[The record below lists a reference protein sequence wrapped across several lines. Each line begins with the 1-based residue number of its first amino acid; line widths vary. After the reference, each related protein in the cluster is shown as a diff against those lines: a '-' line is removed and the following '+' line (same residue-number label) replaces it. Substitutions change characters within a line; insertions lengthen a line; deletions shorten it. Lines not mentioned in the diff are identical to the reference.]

1 MLCETLNVKWSITP
15 KRLKNNLIINYT
27 MSDNEEITKPT
38 KKRAALSDEKRAELA
53 ARMRA
58 INDKRIEDA
67 YNKIQAEKKPAPKN
81 SAEVKTPE
89 PEQKDLGKTE
99 TPEIPKKEPKKK
111 KVIQIIQV
119 DSDDEDI
126 EIQMPKKKTA
136 KPAPEPIPEPPQK
149 TRKPRQPKERDDEAI
164 LKQKQAPP
172 PQPAPIPQPP
182 IVRCKFL

>member
-1 MLCETLNVKWSITP
+1 
-15 KRLKNNLIINYT
+15 

-67 YNKIQAEKKPAPKN
+67 YNKIQSEKAGKPKVSPAPPSIPSTKEGAGGN
-81 SAEVKTPE
+81 AVSP
-89 PEQKDLGKTE
+89 DLGKTE

-136 KPAPEPIPEPPQK
+136 KPVPEPIPEPVKK
-149 TRKPRQPKERDDEAI
+149 TRKPRQPKEGAT
-164 LKQKQAPP
+164 PP
-172 PQPAPIPQPP
+172 PTPQLTKEGVRGNVVPPPQPP

>member
-1 MLCETLNVKWSITP
+1 
-15 KRLKNNLIINYT
+15 

-67 YNKIQAEKKPAPKN
+67 YNKIQAEKAGKPKVSPAPPSIPSTKEGAGGN
-81 SAEVKTPE
+81 AVSP
-89 PEQKDLGKTE
+89 DLGKTE

-136 KPAPEPIPEPPQK
+136 KPAPEPIAEPPKK
-149 TRKPRQPKERDDEAI
+149 TRKPRQPKERDDEPI

>member
-1 MLCETLNVKWSITP
+1 VTLNVKWSITP

-27 MSDNEEITKPT
+27 MSDNDEIMKPT

-67 YNKIQAEKKPAPKN
+67 YNKIQAEKKTMPKT
-81 SAEVKTPE
+81 SPEVKTPE
-89 PEQKDLGKTE
+89 PVDLGKTE

-119 DSDDEDI
+119 ESDDEDI
-126 EIQMPKKKTA
+126 EIQMPKKKEGA
-136 KPAPEPIPEPPQK
+136 RGNVVPPQEPPKK

-164 LKQKQAPP
+164 LKQKQTPP
-172 PQPAPIPQPP
+172 PAPVLPPQQP

>member
-1 MLCETLNVKWSITP
+1 
-15 KRLKNNLIINYT
+15 
-27 MSDNEEITKPT
+27 MSDTEEITKPT
-38 KKRAALSDEKRAELA
+38 KKRTPLTDEKRAVLA

-58 INDKRIEDA
+58 INDKRIEDS
-67 YNKIQAEKKPAPKN
+67 YNKIQQEKKTTPKN

-89 PEQKDLGKTE
+89 PVDLGKTE
-99 TPEIPKKEPKKK
+99 TLEIPKNEPKKK

-126 EIQMPKKKTA
+126 EIQIPKKKEGA
-136 KPAPEPIPEPPQK
+136 RGNVVPPQEPPKK
-149 TRKPRQPKERDDEAI
+149 TRKPRQPKERDDEPI

-172 PQPAPIPQPP
+172 PPPPAPIPPPQPP

>member
-1 MLCETLNVKWSITP
+1 
-15 KRLKNNLIINYT
+15 

-67 YNKIQAEKKPAPKN
+67 YNKIQAEKAGKPKVSPAPPSIPSTKEGAGGN
-81 SAEVKTPE
+81 AVSP
-89 PEQKDLGKTE
+89 DLGKTE

-136 KPAPEPIPEPPQK
+136 KPAPAPEPIPEPPKK

-172 PQPAPIPQPP
+172 SAPAPIPQPP

>member
-1 MLCETLNVKWSITP
+1 
-15 KRLKNNLIINYT
+15 
-27 MSDNEEITKPT
+27 MSDTEEITKPT
-38 KKRAALSDEKRAELA
+38 KKRTPLTDEKRAVLA

-58 INDKRIEDA
+58 INDKRIEDS
-67 YNKIQAEKKPAPKN
+67 YNKIQQEKKTTPKN

-89 PEQKDLGKTE
+89 PVDLGKTE
-99 TPEIPKKEPKKK
+99 TLEIPKNEPKKK

-136 KPAPEPIPEPPQK
+136 KPVPEPIPEPPKK
-149 TRKPRQPKERDDEAI
+149 TRKPRQPKERDDEPI

-172 PQPAPIPQPP
+172 PPPAPIPPPQPP